1 MVTRFSGSHPAPASP
16 YPGVLPAHDA
26 PRTFSAMIRPSTP
39 CLTPV
44 VLAAAILASGCGSS
58 SQAPSAASSP
68 APSPATPPQ
77 SAAAQSTPPA
87 TPPATPPPAI
97 RAWMDRLTVAH
108 EYDPSTGFIVARET
122 IYLPPLIAQ
131 APPLD
136 AAITAAGSARLVIA
150 FATADRCAPCQQYK
164 RDALNNP
171 AVLARLADARF
182 LPTHVEVDR
191 APQLADK
198 HLGSRGI
205 PMTYALRDGKVI
217 AVLRGQRSA
226 ADLLTWLDALPAA
239 GS

>member
-1 MVTRFSGSHPAPASP
+1 
-16 YPGVLPAHDA
+16 
-26 PRTFSAMIRPSTP
+26 MIRRNTQ

-44 VLAAAILASGCGSS
+44 LLAAAILACGCASS
-58 SQAPSAASSP
+58 SQAPSASSSP

-77 SAAAQSTPPA
+77 SAAAQ
-87 TPPATPPPAI
+87 ATPPPAI

-108 EYDPSTGFIVARET
+108 DYDPSTGFIVARET
-122 IYLPPLIAQ
+122 ISLPPLIAQ

-136 AAITAAGSARLVIA
+136 AAITAAGSTRLVIV

-182 LPTHVEVDR
+182 LPTHIEVDR
-191 APQLADK
+191 APQLADQ

-205 PMTYALRDGKVI
+205 PMTYALRDGKVV

-226 ADLLTWLDALPAA
+226 ADLLAWIDALPVA
-239 GS
+239 GFRTSEVDGRREPAR